1 MLRCMSD
8 QPIPEKEENTPE
20 PEGYDAW
27 FREQV
32 GIAQREAAEPNAV
45 WHTMEDVKRHM
56 EDLRAERDSR
66 LLKKAS

>member
-1 MLRCMSD
+1 MLECMSD
-8 QPIPEKEENTPE
+8 QTIPEPEENAPE

-32 GIAQREAAEPNAV
+32 GIALREARDPNAV
-45 WHTMEDVKRHM
+45 WHTMEEVNQHM
-56 EDLRAERDSR
+56 EELRAERDSR